1 MFKKEKARLKDHIIS
16 LFGELNGDIDKG
28 VYGDE
33 NAARKNVLK
42 FMMEI
47 TSYRVRCGN
56 LSTEDA
62 IRSGLE
68 GLFNGIDASE
78 GELEFSDLPE
88 EEEKL
93 LGNTQGVFKIISH
106 VFTDVISQRI
116 ESNFIDGSK
125 EDIKKIILEAVDKN
139 LS

>member
-16 LFGELNGDIDKG
+16 LFGELNSDIDKG

-47 TSYRVRCGN
+47 SSYRVRCGN

-78 GELEFSDLPE
+78 GELEFSELSE

-93 LGNTQGVFKIISH
+93 LDNTQGVFQLFSH
-106 VFTDVISQRI
+106 VFVDVISKRVD
-116 ESNFIDGSK
+116 SNFIDGTK
-125 EDIKKIILEAVDKN
+125 EDIKKIILD
-139 LS
+139 

>member
-16 LFGELNGDIDKG
+16 LFGELNSDIDKG

-33 NAARKNVLK
+33 NQARKNVLK

-47 TSYRVRCGN
+47 SSYRVRCGN

-78 GELEFSDLPE
+78 GELEFSELSE

-93 LGNTQGVFKIISH
+93 LDNTQGVFQLFSH
-106 VFTDVISQRI
+106 VFVDVISKRVD
-116 ESNFIDGSK
+116 SNFIDGTK
-125 EDIKKIILEAVDKN
+125 EDIKKIILDAVDKKLN
-139 LS
+139 

>member
-16 LFGELNGDIDKG
+16 LFGELNSDIDKG

-33 NAARKNVLK
+33 NQARKNVLK

-47 TSYRVRCGN
+47 SSYRVRCGN

-78 GELEFSDLPE
+78 GELEFSDLSE

-93 LGNTQGVFKIISH
+93 LGNTQGVFQVFSH
-106 VFTDVISQRI
+106 VFFDVISKRVD
-116 ESNFIDGSK
+116 SNFIDGTK
-125 EDIKKIILEAVDKN
+125 EDIKKIILDAVDKN
-139 LS
+139 LN

>member
-47 TSYRVRCGN
+47 SSYRVRCGN

-78 GELEFSDLPE
+78 GELEFSELSK

-93 LGNTQGVFKIISH
+93 LGDTQGVFKVISD
-106 VFTDVISQRI
+106 VFTDLVSKRI
-116 ESNFIDGSK
+116 DSNFIDGSK
-125 EDIKKIILEAVDKN
+125 DDIKKIILDSVEKHLN
-139 LS
+139 

>member
-16 LFGELNGDIDKG
+16 LFGELNSDIDKG

-47 TSYRVRCGN
+47 SSYRVRCGN

-88 EEEKL
+88 GEEKL
-93 LGNTQGVFKIISH
+93 LGDTQGVFKVVTD
-106 VFTDVISQRI
+106 VFTDIVSKRI
-116 ESNFIDGSK
+116 DSNFIDGNK
-125 EDIKKIILEAVDKN
+125 DDIKKIILDSIEKN
-139 LS
+139 LN